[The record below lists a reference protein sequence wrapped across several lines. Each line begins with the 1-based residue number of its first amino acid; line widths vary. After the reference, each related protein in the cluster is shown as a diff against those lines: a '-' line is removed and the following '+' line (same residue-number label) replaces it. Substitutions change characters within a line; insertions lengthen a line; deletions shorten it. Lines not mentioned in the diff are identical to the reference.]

1 MGMAGAS
8 SYPLAAE
15 WTPEQVRGD
24 GVIGASGAERQ
35 RRPSPHLTSSI
46 TTDYAGSEANLTG
59 LWKLDDGAGTTA
71 LDLAGDN
78 NGTLVGYAAGAET
91 WVNPAVLGDDVADLL
106 GGVRLGRAVAIM
118 NGAQAATP
126 APVYGA

>member
-46 TTDYAGSEANLTG
+46 TTDFAGSAT
-59 LWKLDDGAGTTA
+59 DSRPFA
-71 LDLAGDN
+71 
-78 NGTLVGYAAGAET
+78 
-91 WVNPAVLGDDVADLL
+91 P
-106 GGVRLGRAVAIM
+106 RL
-118 NGAQAATP
+118 
-126 APVYGA
+126 APVNATGFSVSGASKVLCASIVGAVRTRPVTLLPASPAS